1 MIEAIPL
8 MPQSPMRPLRR
19 MAIAFALLT
28 LVFAGIPAPAFATP
42 ISQIATY
49 PRNNDTRVAPEAELY
64 FVFDQQTA
72 KSGSFSVSDLDSL
85 DPFTQQKAV
94 LQLST
99 PRWSAF
105 GDTVFLK
112 PIRPMTFGH
121 FHGMRVGTILA
132 PDPQNNSVDLPI
144 IYFTVSPR
152 ANVERIGTPG
162 LYESVTL
169 VPDRAVPVTIGV
181 RETAGTAAYFTRARY
196 RFYPADEIDLN
207 APISIIPS
215 DYSEVAFSATVAR
228 KGTASFTVPVTVS
241 REEAAASN
249 AGLLGLEIVF
259 DGYDETGLPYS
270 FSASS
275 RIRTN
280 TYPGDNTLVL
290 TRAQLTPA
298 LGASIAIGSVF
309 LESPLPGATYV
320 AGDTLRARAVVTG
333 IGTGPYRGAFYMDD
347 DLVMLVEGFLEAGR
361 PDTVTTPGPL
371 PSRRLGE
378 HRLQFVVE
386 TPNNVPASPI
396 TILCVAPEGKDE
408 HAPKMRARIPTGP
421 PAGRKVG
428 IEVDLGTLAQAK
440 TKYWDTD
447 ASATYW
453 SRSTAFAQFGK
464 ETRLE
469 ANALWRVRL
478 DDTQNG
484 SGVPEQMG
492 IKLAAKRGTA
502 EWGDITPSLASGA
515 PLFASTVPRRAA
527 QAILNGGLG
536 TLEGYVAL
544 ESHPRSAGGVA
555 RDARSDLYAGRLSRG
570 LGSQLRLS
578 AYGGYTHEDPTPDG
592 VETVTRTRAVYG
604 GSGTYVL
611 PGGWRCL
618 ADVATVRHIAIEGVE
633 TGRSRTGVR
642 TELAGKLV
650 GADLRAEG
658 FHYQPDLM
666 TELNPYAI
674 SDRQGVALSAR
685 ENLKD
690 KWRLFVDYR
699 YEKPSEATGAVV
711 TPFGTF
717 PGIPSVSVER
727 LAFGSGVSLGP
738 SSAVTPVLIRV
749 RHRGEQTDLMESRL
763 SSEFTTAEP
772 GEGRTT
778 VRFDVAVFDDK
789 LGVGK
794 KRKLIAATYSSI
806 RRHAGNITSTT
817 TIGYENDKHIDLNL
831 SDQTFQGTFEL
842 RWDAV
847 RDRLAF
853 LPYVVYTD
861 RDQETRGIHDQLVS
875 GRLQC
880 MALRIPALL
889 GSTLALEGR
898 ISHVTN
904 KEPIENTDTDYGATL
919 TLSGGAAAFH

>member
-1 MIEAIPL
+1 
-8 MPQSPMRPLRR
+8 
-19 MAIAFALLT
+19 
-28 LVFAGIPAPAFATP
+28 
-42 ISQIATY
+42 
-49 PRNNDTRVAPEAELY
+49 
-64 FVFDQQTA
+64 
-72 KSGSFSVSDLDSL
+72 
-85 DPFTQQKAV
+85 
-94 LQLST
+94 
-99 PRWSAF
+99 
-105 GDTVFLK
+105 
-112 PIRPMTFGH
+112 
-121 FHGMRVGTILA
+121 
-132 PDPQNNSVDLPI
+132 
-144 IYFTVSPR
+144 
-152 ANVERIGTPG
+152 ERLGTPG

-169 VPDRAVPVTIGV
+169 VPERAVPVTIGV
-181 RETAGTAAYFTRARY
+181 RETAGTAAYFNRARY

-207 APISIIPS
+207 APFSIVPS
-215 DYSEVAFSATVAR
+215 SYSEVAVSATVAR
-228 KGTASFTVPVTVS
+228 NGTASLTVPVTLS
-241 REEAAASN
+241 REQAAYSN

-280 TYPGDNTLVL
+280 TFPGDNTLIL

-298 LGASIAIGSVF
+298 LGASIAVGSVF

-320 AGDTLRARAVVTG
+320 VGDTLRPRAVVTG
-333 IGTGPYRGAFYMDD
+333 IGTGPYRGAFYMDG
-347 DLVMLVEGFLEAGR
+347 DLVMMVEGFLEAGR
-361 PDTVTTPGPL
+361 PDTLTAPGPL
-371 PSRRLGE
+371 PTRRLGE

-386 TPNNVPASPI
+386 APNNVPAAPI
-396 TILCVAPEGKDE
+396 TILCVAPEGE
-408 HAPKMRARIPTGP
+408 GAQASRMRARA
-421 PAGRKVG
+421 PADSAGHGRVG
-428 IEVDLGTLAQAK
+428 IEIDLGTLAQAK
-440 TKYWDTD
+440 TKYWDAD

-492 IKLAAKRGTA
+492 VKLAAKRGTA
-502 EWGDITPSLASGA
+502 EWGDIMPSIAAGA

-527 QAILNGGLG
+527 QATVNAGLG
-536 TLEGYVAL
+536 KLEGYVAL

-555 RDARSDLYAGRLSRG
+555 REARSDLYAGRLSRAV
-570 LGSQLRLS
+570 GSRLRLA
-578 AYGGYTHEDPTPDG
+578 AYGGYTHEDPTSGG
-592 VETVTRTRAVYG
+592 VETATRTRAVYG

-611 PGGWRCL
+611 PGGWNWL
-618 ADVATVRHIAIEGVE
+618 ADVATVHHIAIEGVE

-658 FHYQPDLM
+658 FIYQPDLV

-674 SDRQGVALSAR
+674 SDRQGVALSAKG
-685 ENLKD
+685 NIKD
-690 KWRLFVDYR
+690 MWRLFADYR
-699 YEKPSEATGAVV
+699 YEKPNEATASVV

-717 PGIPSVSVER
+717 QGVPSVSVER

-749 RHRGEQTDLMESRL
+749 RHRGEQTDLTETRL
-763 SSEFTTAEP
+763 YSEFTTAEP
-772 GEGRTT
+772 REGRTT

-794 KRKLIAATYSSI
+794 KRKLLAATYSSI
-806 RRHAGNITSTT
+806 RRHPGNITSTT

-831 SDQTFQGTFEL
+831 SDQTFQGSFEL

-847 RDRLAF
+847 PERLAL
-853 LPYVVYTD
+853 LPYVIYTD
-861 RDQETRGIHDQLVS
+861 RDQETRGLHEQLVS

-880 MALRIPALL
+880 MAMRIPVLF

-898 ISHVTN
+898 ISRVTN
-904 KEPIENTDTDYGATL
+904 KEPFDTKDNDYGATL